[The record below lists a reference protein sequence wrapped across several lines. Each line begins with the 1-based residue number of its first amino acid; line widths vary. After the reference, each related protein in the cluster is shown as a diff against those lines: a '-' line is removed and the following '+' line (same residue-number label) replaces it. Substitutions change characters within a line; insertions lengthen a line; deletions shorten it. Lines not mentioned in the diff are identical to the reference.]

1 MLLPFPREE
10 QMAEAFF
17 REAARHLQDAQ
28 IFHRNQRHPGS
39 ITSAMKAVEL
49 GLKSVLLLYGA
60 VGWLDSALQTHKVF
74 AEINKTTLLT
84 QGFLDA
90 LSNHD
95 VTLPSDIELLEELT
109 PFKPDIRKLEMKDA
123 ANTEYPFFAFVPGAP
138 PNTTFQLFTP
148 GTYYTSADSQKHF
161 RTAYRPL
168 SALQALSPE
177 VKAWKVRLCRPI

>member
-1 MLLPFPREE
+1 MT
-10 QMAEAFF
+10 EAFF
-17 REAARHLQDAQ
+17 REAARHLQDAR
-28 IFHRNQRHPGS
+28 IFHRSGRHPGS

-60 VGWLDSALQTHKVF
+60 AGWLDAALQTHKVF
-74 AEINKTTLLT
+74 AEINKTPLLT

-95 VTLPSDIELLEELT
+95 MALPSDIELLEELV
-109 PFKPDIRKLEMKDA
+109 PFKPDVKKLEMSHA

-148 GTYYTSADSQKHF
+148 DAYYTSADSIKHF
-161 RTAYRPL
+161 RTAYRLL
-168 SALQALSPE
+168 SALQLLSPKI
-177 VKAWKVRLCRPI
+177 KAWKIRLCRPV